1 MLAVVEEIGSR
12 IRVRVGSMPRD
23 PARIIDSAAFLKALQ
38 SGPPAAERAFRDL
51 VLHLRAPLL
60 RLFGRRFPEAGM
72 AEDLLQ
78 ETMLSV
84 HAGLPAFAGDSRFT
98 DWVYS
103 LANEKMEAMLLEK
116 YGPGHGNEDPCARVR
131 EVAADDPGPE
141 DAAHKALLAAMIR
154 SAAELIPEHY
164 RAVWGLC
171 DWDGMSGEEAAKA
184 LGIAHALV
192 RVRLHRARGLIA
204 DRLRKER
211 PGLFRKSAGPGPR
224 PILTSRGRPA
234 SPLPEIPRKAWGV
247 GSKAFPS

>member
-1 MLAVVEEIGSR
+1 LAVVGEIGSR
-12 IRVRVGSMPRD
+12 IRVRVGAMPRD
-23 PARIIDSAAFLKALQ
+23 PARMIDSAAFLKALRG
-38 SGPPAAERAFRDL
+38 GPPAAERAFRDL
-51 VLHLRAPLL
+51 DLHLRAPQL
-60 RLFGRRFPEAGM
+60 RFFGRRFPEAGM
-72 AEDLLQ
+72 AEDLVQ
-78 ETMLSV
+78 ETLLSV
-84 HAGLPAFAGDSRFT
+84 HASLPAFAGDSRFT

-103 LANEKMEAMLLEK
+103 LAKERMEAVFPEK

-131 EVAADDPGPE
+131 EVSAADPGPE
-141 DAAHKALLAAMIR
+141 DAVHKSLLAAMIR
-154 SAAELIPEHY
+154 SAADLIPERY
-164 RAVWGLC
+164 RAVWSLC
-171 DWDGMSGEEAAKA
+171 DGDGMSGEEAAEA

-234 SPLPEIPRKAWGV
+234 SPLPEIPRTAWAV